1 MTDEVGAR
9 TVPGMSHGRQDPPA
23 HPRDQTA
30 GAVAEAGDP
39 LAEAV
44 AGAGEPGAGAGE
56 VAPVDPSVDAQ
67 VDASAGEISAD
78 LVEARAA
85 FERHLVL
92 ERGLSPHTVR
102 AYLGDVDALFRTVA
116 DGGLAGLDLAA
127 LRRWL
132 AEQRAAGVSR
142 ATLTRRASAA
152 RVFTA
157 WAARTGRLEVDPGQR
172 LAAPRR
178 HRTLP
183 SVLTVDQAGAM
194 LGAAVSGAAEDDPV
208 AVRDLLLLEL
218 LYATGI
224 RVSELCGLD
233 LADIAP
239 ERRTLR
245 VVGKGDRERTVV
257 YGVPAERA
265 LRRWLD
271 GARAE
276 LVRPGSPPALL
287 LGVRG
292 GRLDPR
298 VARSVVNAASAVLPG
313 RTVLSPHGL
322 RHSAATHLL
331 VGGADLRSV
340 QELLGHA
347 TLSTTQLYTHVSA
360 ERLKA
365 IHDQAH
371 PRA

>member
-1 MTDEVGAR
+1 VETGYTAAEGRGAPEPE
-9 TVPGMSHGRQDPPA
+9 TGEPGGGRRDAGQAGGGRPGGGQAGGGQAGGGQAGGGQADTERI
-23 HPRDQTA
+23 PRD
-30 GAVAEAGDP
+30 
-39 LAEAV
+39 LAEAR
-44 AGAGEPGAGAGE
+44 G
-56 VAPVDPSVDAQ
+56 
-67 VDASAGEISAD
+67 
-78 LVEARAA
+78 A
-85 FERHLVL
+85 FERHLAL
-92 ERGLSPHTVR
+92 ERALSPHTVR
-102 AYLGDVDALFRTVA
+102 AYLGDVDGLLGTVA
-116 DGGLAGLDLAA
+116 RDSGGLAGLDLAA

-132 AEQRAAGVSR
+132 AEQRSGGASR
-142 ATLTRRASAA
+142 STLARRGSAA

-157 WAARTGRLEVDPGQR
+157 WAARTGRLPADPGVR
-172 LAAPRR
+172 LVAPRP

-183 SVLTVDQAGAM
+183 SVLSVEEAETM
-194 LGAAVSGAAEDDPV
+194 LTAATSGAAEDDPV

-224 RVSELCGLD
+224 RVSELCGLN
-233 LADIAP
+233 LADI
-239 ERRTLR
+239 EQRRRTLR
-245 VVGKGDRERTVV
+245 VIGKGDRERTVV
-257 YGVPAERA
+257 YGIPAERA

-271 GARAE
+271 GPRSTMAGPA
-276 LVRPGSPPALL
+276 SPPALL

-298 VARSVVNAASAVLPG
+298 VARSVVNAAATTVPG
-313 RTVLSPHGL
+313 HPGLSPHGL

-347 TLSTTQLYTHVSA
+347 TLSTTQLYTHVTV

>member
-1 MTDEVGAR
+1 VDTGYTSAQGRGTRAPDAGEQGDGQPGGGHADAEPAGGGSSGGGQAGAER
-9 TVPGMSHGRQDPPA
+9 M
-23 HPRDQTA
+23 PRDI
-30 GAVAEAGDP
+30 AEARG
-39 LAEAV
+39 
-44 AGAGEPGAGAGE
+44 
-56 VAPVDPSVDAQ
+56 
-67 VDASAGEISAD
+67 
-78 LVEARAA
+78 A
-85 FERHLVL
+85 FERHLAL
-92 ERGLSPHTVR
+92 ERALSPHTVR
-102 AYLGDVDALFRTVA
+102 AYLGDVDGLLGTVA
-116 DGGLAGLDLAA
+116 RDSGGLAGLDLAA

-132 AEQRAAGVSR
+132 AEQRSGGAGRS
-142 ATLTRRASAA
+142 TLARRGSAA

-157 WAARTGRLEVDPGQR
+157 WAARTGRLPTDPGVR
-172 LAAPRR
+172 LVAPRP

-183 SVLTVDQAGAM
+183 SVLSVEEAETM
-194 LGAAVSGAAEDDPV
+194 LTAATSGAAEDDPV

-224 RVSELCGLD
+224 RVSELCGLNLSD
-233 LADIAP
+233 V
-239 ERRTLR
+239 EQRRRTLR
-245 VVGKGDRERTVV
+245 VIGKGDRERTVV
-257 YGVPAERA
+257 YGIPAERA

-271 GARAE
+271 GPRSTMAGPA
-276 LVRPGSPPALL
+276 SPPALL

-298 VARSVVNAASAVLPG
+298 VARSVVNAAASTVPG
-313 RTVLSPHGL
+313 HPGLSPHGL

-347 TLSTTQLYTHVSA
+347 TLSTTQLYTHVTV